1 MSKQEIYAWT
11 SLLSSV
17 AVLGFYGITV
27 YGLPDTLSGI
37 ESDLSS
43 LFIKVFLF
51 AFVVEFTIGIFREN
65 DKVEKDERDELIA
78 GKSYRNAYYLM
89 GALITLVLSQI
100 VLGQIFEEA
109 ALVLNLVNVI
119 HVLVG
124 TLFAASITNRATQ
137 IYFYQKM

>member
-17 AVLGFYGITV
+17 AILGFYAITV
-27 YGLPDTLSGI
+27 YGLPDSLSAI

-51 AFVVEFTIGIFREN
+51 TFVIELAIGIFRSK
-65 DKVEKDERDELIA
+65 DKIEKDERDELIA
-78 GKSYRNAYYLM
+78 GKGYRNAYYLM
-89 GALITLVLSQI
+89 AVLITLILSQL
-100 VLGQIFEEA
+100 VLGHIFEEA
-109 ALVLNLVNVI
+109 GLALNLINII

-124 TLFAASITNRATQ
+124 TLFVASITNRVTQ
-137 IYFYQKM
+137 IYFYQRM

>member
-17 AVLGFYGITV
+17 AILGFYGITV
-27 YGLPDTLSGI
+27 YGLPDTLSAI

-51 AFVVEFTIGIFREN
+51 AFVVEIAIGIFRGK

-78 GKSYRNAYYLM
+78 GKGYRNAYYLM
-89 GALITLVLSQI
+89 GVLITLILSQL
-100 VLGQIFEEA
+100 VLGQIFGEA
-109 ALVLNLVNVI
+109 GLALTLVNVI

>member
-17 AVLGFYGITV
+17 AILGFYGITV
-27 YGLPDTLSGI
+27 YGLPDTLAGI

-43 LFIKVFLF
+43 LFIKIFLF
-51 AFVVEFTIGIFREN
+51 AFVIELAIGIFRGN

-78 GKSYRNAYYLM
+78 GRGYRNGYYLM
-89 GALITLVLSQI
+89 GALITIILSQL
-100 VLGQIFEEA
+100 VLGQIFGEA
-109 ALVLNLVNVI
+109 GLPLTLVNVI

-137 IYFYQKM
+137 IYFYQKI

>member
-17 AVLGFYGITV
+17 AILGFYGITV
-27 YGLPDTLSGI
+27 YGLPENLSNM

-51 AFVVEFTIGIFREN
+51 AFVIELAIGIFRGN
-65 DKVEKDERDELIA
+65 VKVEKDERDKLIA
-78 GKSYRNAYYLM
+78 GKGYRNAYYLM
-89 GALITLVLSQI
+89 GALITIILSQL
-100 VLGQIFEEA
+100 VLGQIFGGA
-109 ALVLNLVNVI
+109 GLALNLTTVI

-124 TLFAASITNRATQ
+124 TLFVASITNRGTQ
-137 IYFYQKM
+137 IYFYQRM

>member
-17 AVLGFYGITV
+17 AILGFYGVTV
-27 YGLPDTLSGI
+27 YGLPDNLAAI
-37 ESDLSS
+37 ESNLSS
-43 LFIKVFLF
+43 LFIKIFLF
-51 AFVVEFTIGIFREN
+51 AFLIELAIGIFRSK

-78 GKSYRNAYYLM
+78 GKGYRNAYYLM
-89 GALITLVLSQI
+89 GALITIILSQL
-100 VLGQIFEEA
+100 VLGQIFGEA
-109 ALVLNLVNVI
+109 GLALNLINII

-124 TLFAASITNRATQ
+124 TLFVASITHRATQ

>member
-11 SLLSSV
+11 SLLSS
-17 AVLGFYGITV
+17 AAILGFYGITV
-27 YGLPDTLSGI
+27 YGLPDNLANI

-43 LFIKVFLF
+43 LFIKIFLF
-51 AFVVEFTIGIFREN
+51 AFVIELAIGIFRGK

-78 GKSYRNAYYLM
+78 GKGYRNAYYLM
-89 GALITLVLSQI
+89 GVLITLILSQLI
-100 VLGQIFEEA
+100 LGQIFEKA
-109 ALVLNLVNVI
+109 GLALNLINVI

-137 IYFYQKM
+137 IYFYQIM